1 MRMIAQP
8 IFLYHILVQIIIKP
22 LNFLFIC
29 PLFKP
34 MSVPTA
40 IDLVDQIP
48 LLSY

>member
-1 MRMIAQP
+1 MIAQP
-8 IFLYHILVQIIIKP
+8 IFLYDILVQIIIES

-48 LLSY
+48 LLSH